1 MKISMIIWGIV
12 LGVMYCLPAFGQD
25 DFFMSPSSEER
36 NFLPDGRWSRIQRMI
51 DKGKEE
57 LQKAESARETFESAQ
72 NSDDVHAVRLEQ
84 LRERIYRHQL
94 SASTY
99 FEDAHR
105 LQYRLLRHYLK
116 KEKPYEYNQIED
128 QVREQFQQ
136 GSVLRRRAMRV
147 VPGNSPV
154 RLMER
159 AAGHET
165 RALDTMVQLAMA
177 DIRYQRAAKQMR
189 KKESL
194 TMVEITE
201 KADTLK
207 PESLA
212 VVKRNKP
219 EAVGDETKNKE
230 GQKEIFFSIQFL
242 ATRQPLSDQRVKLVY
257 NGHLPV
263 IESEG
268 EGWFRFSAGRFATV
282 EKALDEK
289 EREGIYGFIV
299 AYRNGERISL
309 TRAREYIKSR

>member
-1 MKISMIIWGIV
+1 M
-12 LGVMYCLPAFGQD
+12 GVMYCFPVLGQD
-25 DFFMSPSSEER
+25 GLYMLPSSEER
-36 NFLPDGRWSRIQRMI
+36 NFLPDGRWSRIQKMI

-57 LQKAESARETFESAQ
+57 LRKAESARETFESAQ
-72 NSDDVHAVRLEQ
+72 ETEDVHAVRLEQ

-94 SASTY
+94 AASTY

-116 KEKPYEYNQIED
+116 KENPYEYDQIEN

-136 GSVLRRRAMRV
+136 GSVLRRRAMRI
-147 VPGNSPV
+147 VPGNSPA

-159 AAGHET
+159 AAGHESQ
-165 RALDTMVQLAMA
+165 ALDTMVQMA
-177 DIRYQRAAKQMR
+177 LEDIRYQRAAKQMR
-189 KKESL
+189 KKEL
-194 TMVEITE
+194 LMPVEITE

-207 PESLA
+207 PGPLA

-219 EAVGDETKNKE
+219 KAGQDEIKNKE
-230 GQKEIFFSIQFL
+230 DQEEIFFSIQFL
-242 ATRQPLSDQRVKLVY
+242 ATREPVSSQRVKSVY

-263 IESEG
+263 IEYEG

-282 EKALDEK
+282 EKALAEK

-309 TRAREYIKSR
+309 ARAREYIKSH